1 MFIGETTSSGSLAQ
15 ATIQGGPQ
23 RANQMLVEQV
33 RLLHDNALLSQ
44 FIALFNAAILG
55 YVQWGLV
62 DRATIMCWLTCMVT
76 VSLLR
81 LSQSRAFAR
90 ATDTDV
96 HVSTWRNRFLL
107 GAAASG
113 ILWGTAGIVL
123 FPDSS
128 LPHQVFVSF
137 VVAGMIAG
145 AVATLSPMMSAFA
158 VFTLPALLPIIVQF
172 LLRGGEV
179 FFPMAVMAVLY
190 GLAMAAVPRHVN
202 ASVRTSLSLS

>member
-23 RANQMLVEQV
+23 RANRVLVEQV

-44 FIALFNAAILG
+44 FIALFNAGILG

-62 DRATIMCWLTCMVT
+62 DRATILCWLTCMVT

-81 LSQSRAFAR
+81 LGQSRAFAC
-90 ATDTDV
+90 ATDTALRI
-96 HVSTWRNRFLL
+96 STWRNRFLL

-113 ILWGTAGIVL
+113 ILWGTAGVVL

-145 AVATLSPMMSAFA
+145 AVATLSPMMSAFCS
-158 VFTLPALLPIIVQF
+158 VHPARTVADHRPVSPAGRRGV
-172 LLRGGEV
+172 LLRW
-179 FFPMAVMAVLY
+179 
-190 GLAMAAVPRHVN
+190 R
-202 ASVRTSLSLS
+202 